1 MAITKEQKKELER
14 RNAKIFKRYCNLSEK
29 QPLAYPYTIYT
40 ELANEFNLSPQMIS
54 LIVRTAQKEQQ
65 EQ

>member
-14 RNAKIFKRYCNLSEK
+14 RNAKIYKRFCNLSEK
-29 QPLAYPYTIYT
+29 QPLAYSYTIYT
-40 ELANEFNLSPQMIS
+40 ELAQEFGLTPQMIS

-65 EQ
+65 Q

>member
-14 RNAKIFKRYCNLSEK
+14 RNAKIYKRFCNLSER
-29 QPLAYPYTIYT
+29 QPLAYPNIIYN
-40 ELANEFNLSPQMIS
+40 ELAKEFGLSPQMIS

-65 EQ
+65 Q